1 MAFAP
6 GRTAVRPYTPTGQP
20 VSYSLFSVPCISPL
34 HAGSPDYSLFP
45 IPCSL
50 FSVPCVLPLPPRQ
63 RPARYRSTR
72 RHEHAAPR
80 PCYALVVSWSA
91 GERYMRFPLLRTLGT
106 GGALLLT
113 CLTISA
119 KDRRPPTA
127 QIAVET
133 GREACRAELDSVARG
148 ATNAKGSLLISDVEP
163 GDHYLHVLCPG
174 APEAVYFLSA
184 QAAQTTAIQ
193 VPRDNGTA
201 ASVRD
206 PSVIAANKIEL
217 NQLVPK
223 AVQLRAQGR
232 LDEAAAAFR
241 QALALDPENSDLH
254 RELGIT
260 FLLGKEWK
268 RARVEMIE
276 AIRHD
281 RNSADAHNGLG
292 YALEKLGDLDGA
304 LQEYRTATHIEPD
317 DPTYSTHYIDT
328 LVKISARQEKKK
340 EH

>member
-1 MAFAP
+1 
-6 GRTAVRPYTPTGQP
+6 
-20 VSYSLFSVPCISPL
+20 
-34 HAGSPDYSLFP
+34 
-45 IPCSL
+45 
-50 FSVPCVLPLPPRQ
+50 
-63 RPARYRSTR
+63 
-72 RHEHAAPR
+72 
-80 PCYALVVSWSA
+80 
-91 GERYMRFPLLRTLGT
+91 MRFSLLKTLGT

-113 CLTISA
+113 CLAISA

-133 GREACRAELDSVARG
+133 GRDGCRAELDSVARG
-148 ATNAKGSLLISDVEP
+148 ATNAKGGLLITDVEP

-193 VPRDNGTA
+193 VAADNGAA

-223 AVQLRAQGR
+223 AVQSRADGR

-281 RNSADAHNGLG
+281 RNNADAHNGLG

-304 LQEYRTATHIEPD
+304 LQEYRTATHLEPD
-317 DPTYSTHYIDT
+317 DPTYSHRHRSHSHPGSHSHRCPTR
-328 LVKISARQEKKK
+328 LWS
-340 EH
+340 